1 MGGAGRPGHGGE
13 TVKRMIGL
21 LAICQAL
28 MMTSQLLVVTTS
40 ALVGLALAPYHSLA
54 TLPYALQF
62 IAVMTV
68 TYFASILMGRIGR
81 KRGFLLASVVGCSG
95 AIVATSGI
103 VAGSFTLFCL
113 GSFLFG
119 VFFAFGQYYR
129 FAAAEI
135 ATDDYRSRAISFVIA
150 GGVVAGLAGPWI
162 ATSTRLVVAGAEF
175 AGSYASMLGLYL
187 VSALVLAFI
196 RFPDGASGAGA
207 GDAPR
212 PLATVARQP
221 AYVVALLAAVVA
233 YGSMNLV
240 MAATPLA
247 MKAREYTTEQIA
259 FVIGCHALGMF
270 APAFV
275 TGHLIRWFGVLN
287 VMLWGAVLL
296 AGCVAINLYDQE
308 TAHFLVAL
316 TLLGVGWNF
325 LFTGGTT
332 LLTTTYRPSE
342 KARAQGLNDFVVY
355 TVISLTAV
363 GSGGFHAWLGW
374 EAINVGVAPFLALAA
389 VLVIWLR
396 LRGRA
401 APVPS

>member
-1 MGGAGRPGHGGE
+1 M
-13 TVKRMIGL
+13 KRMIGL
-21 LAICQAL
+21 LAVCQAL

-40 ALVGLALAPYHSLA
+40 ALVGLALAPYRQLA

-68 TYFASILMGRIGR
+68 TYFASLLMGRIGR
-81 KRGFLLASVVGCSG
+81 KRGFLLASAVGCVG
-95 AIVATSGI
+95 ATVATGGI
-103 VAGSFTLFCL
+103 VSGSFWLFCL

-119 VFFAFGQYYR
+119 IFFAFSQYYR

-150 GGVVAGLAGPWI
+150 GGVVAGFAGPWI
-162 ATSTRLVVAGAEF
+162 ATRTRLVVADAEF
-175 AGSYASMLGLYL
+175 AGSYVSMLVLYL
-187 VSALVLAFI
+187 ASALILGFI
-196 RFPDGASGAGA
+196 RFPDGASAAGA
-207 GDAPR
+207 SDEPR
-212 PLATVARQP
+212 PLAAVARQP
-221 AYVVALLAAVVA
+221 PYIVAMLAAVVA

-247 MKAREYTTEQIA
+247 MKAREFTTEQIA

-270 APAFV
+270 APAFI
-275 TGHLIRWFGVLN
+275 TGHLIRWYGVLN
-287 VMLWGAVLL
+287 VMLWGALLL
-296 AGCVAINLYDQE
+296 AGCVAINLSGQGTE
-308 TAHFLVAL
+308 HFLIAL

-363 GSGGFHAWLGW
+363 GSGGFHAWFGW
-374 EAINVGVAPFLALAA
+374 EAINVGVAPFLVLAA
-389 VLVIWLR
+389 AMVTWLR
-396 LRGRA
+396 LRQRA